1 MGSGV
6 GGVGEVME
14 KGKIGPLLVI
24 PVVAYVICQWWVVGA
39 LVVGGTLV
47 VIAWLPLPH
56 LTVVVVVRA
65 RLLVAEEARSSL
77 CVGGCGG
84 CPCFGRRWW
93 LSSLFALMVVVEVAV
108 FYGYSG
114 VHLRHDMLCCTATFL
129 FLEVSMLAESPKPT
143 KCFSTHCEHKGYK
156 RRRGGQQQPE
166 ELPLLPIAAAV
177 SSASWR
183 KRHNCC
189 STSSGR
195 WGVALR
201 PR

>member
-84 CPCFGRRWW
+84 CPCCWW
-93 LSSLFALMVVVEVAV
+93 
-108 FYGYSG
+108 
-114 VHLRHDMLCCTATFL
+114 
-129 FLEVSMLAESPKPT
+129 
-143 KCFSTHCEHKGYK
+143 
-156 RRRGGQQQPE
+156 
-166 ELPLLPIAAAV
+166 LPLLR
-177 SSASWR
+177 SSVVVVVLVRFDGGGGSGGFLR
-183 KRHNCC
+183 VQRR
-189 STSSGR
+189 TSSSR
-195 WGVALR
+195 HALLHGNV
-201 PR
+201 PFP